1 MAVFSREGF
10 IFMGDLWMNNDIH
23 SKLEVPLAI
32 VLRKYPEGLV
42 ISNMNRI
49 IPKIPGFQIA
59 NRDGER
65 LVPY

>member
-1 MAVFSREGF
+1 
-10 IFMGDLWMNNDIH
+10 MNNDIH
-23 SKLEVPLAI
+23 SNVEVPLAI

-49 IPKIPGFQIA
+49 IPKIHGFQIA
-59 NRDGER
+59 NSNGER

>member
-1 MAVFSREGF
+1 
-10 IFMGDLWMNNDIH
+10 MGDLWMNNDIH
-23 SKLEVPLAI
+23 SKVDVTLAI
-32 VLRKYPEGLV
+32 VVRKYPEGLV

-59 NRDGER
+59 NSDGKR